1 MEALRIQSA
10 MLRRSQMWH
19 VTSFC
24 RYTIVRHQSTFTSKT
39 SKAFGSKLSSRSTL
53 KSPGLQALSVQLH
66 QRIQARTLQTT
77 TQSSVDGPWSFPAD
91 AKSAEVAGLLAS
103 FREQVESSSKSN
115 IKRRQFAAQEQL
127 GKRAFE
133 WMKQLEALDQQ
144 LAISKEFCK
153 DLCWFL
159 LAEGEESAL
168 VNFLLREAASL
179 SNIPRHRLR
188 KLYHGEDVTG
198 YRLRRINHLLARL
211 LEAHILLSTDG
222 TANDA
227 LRCLS
232 ALNDAADGKGIF
244 YGFEWAEACTCLQRH
259 LTEDHCQ
266 PYDEQSLNALV
277 KVMRKTTTPKVCE
290 RNLAY
295 LMLVHPTSPDAFRAL
310 EMIKDELKER
320 YVYKKG
326 QRAVN
331 KLGRTLFKTMFIL
344 DLQGATSEAQW
355 ARDTLRKSFRS
366 VWANNDLIVASL
378 RKDPKLQHLLKRSS
392 AGAAEDDHIRSVA
405 GDLLSYKAKG

>member
-1 MEALRIQSA
+1 VNS
-10 MLRRSQMWH
+10 
-19 VTSFC
+19 
-24 RYTIVRHQSTFTSKT
+24 
-39 SKAFGSKLSSRSTL
+39 
-53 KSPGLQALSVQLH
+53 
-66 QRIQARTLQTT
+66 
-77 TQSSVDGPWSFPAD
+77 PWSFPAD
-91 AKSAEVAGLLAS
+91 AKTAEVVGLLAS
-103 FREQVESSSKSN
+103 FREQVENSSKSN
-115 IKRRQFAAQEQL
+115 IKRRQLAAQEQL

-144 LAISKEFCK
+144 LAISKGFCK
-153 DLCWFL
+153 DLCWL
-159 LAEGEESAL
+159 LQAEGEESAL
-168 VNFLLREAASL
+168 VTFLLSEAASL

-198 YRLRRINHLLARL
+198 YRLRRINHFLTRL

-232 ALNDAADGKGIF
+232 ALTDAAEEKGIF
-244 YGFEWAEACTCLQRH
+244 YGFEWAGACTCLQRH

-277 KVMRKTTTPKVCE
+277 KVMRKTTTPKACE

-295 LMLVHPTSPDAFRAL
+295 LMLAHPTSPDAFRAL

-331 KLGRTLFKTMFIL
+331 KLGRTLLKTMFIL

-355 ARDTLRKSFRS
+355 ARDTLHKSFRS
-366 VWANNDLIVASL
+366 VWANHDLIVASL
-378 RKDPKLQHLLKRSS
+378 RKDPKLQHLLEGIECR
-392 AGAAEDDHIRSVA
+392 RRRR
-405 GDLLSYKAKG
+405 